1 MADLA
6 EMSLASTGVWGAGA
20 AATVRRR
27 VVKYILLVWVR
38 CWLGLQRRRLAV
50 VGRLSWIICLIAI
63 LDKASNRA
71 VFLSSLY
78 AQYVNESLACFER
91 INMKM
96 IRHNPF
102 LVC

>member
-50 VGRLSWIICLIAI
+50 VGRLSWIMDHV
-63 LDKASNRA
+63 LDSNLEQG
-71 VFLSSLY
+71 VQQGL
-78 AQYVNESLACFER
+78 V
-91 INMKM
+91 
-96 IRHNPF
+96 PF
-102 LVC
+102 KSVRTMCK